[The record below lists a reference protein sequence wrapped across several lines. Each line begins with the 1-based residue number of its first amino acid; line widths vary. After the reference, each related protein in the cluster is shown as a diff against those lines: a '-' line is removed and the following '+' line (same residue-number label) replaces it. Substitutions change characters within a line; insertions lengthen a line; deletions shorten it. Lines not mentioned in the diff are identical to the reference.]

1 MNKNISVYQVSD
13 LLNEMRRLMEVSYP
27 EIWIEGELSS
37 LSTPASGHIYFS
49 LKDEKSQLRCAMF
62 RSRVDINRYKPQ
74 VGDLV
79 KVRAKISVYTAR
91 GDLQCIVQHIEEAG
105 EGLLQRRFE
114 ELKVKLKNQGLF
126 DSNNKK
132 NLPNFA
138 NNIGIITSPSGAAIK
153 DVLSTLNR
161 RCPAIPVTIYPVVV
175 QGETA
180 ANSIIEAIKNAVQ
193 DGRCDVLILTRGGGS
208 LEDLWCFNDELL
220 ANEIF
225 NCPIPIVS
233 GVGHEVDFTISD
245 LVADHRAPTPT
256 AAAEIL
262 SPDTNQL
269 QKQIRSLWSRLTSS
283 CNRYLQQEG
292 QNVDHSFQQLVH
304 PSQKLKIN
312 FERLN
317 AQTKNLNYSMQQIF
331 LQQKTTLNDHQ
342 YRLQAQTPDKQIAQ
356 LMKNGQT
363 LANRLV
369 LAKNQ
374 KLKATKQSYLALSQT
389 LHAVSPL
396 ATLERGFSIARDDDN
411 TILRDIN
418 KINIEDKISVQLNSG
433 LLKCTIDEVIDH

>member
-105 EGLLQRRFE
+105 EGLLQRRFD
-114 ELKVKLKNQGLF
+114 ELKVKLKKQGLF

-132 NLPNFA
+132 NLPSFA

-161 RCPAIPVTIYPVVV
+161 RCPAIPVTIYPAVV

-180 ANSIIEAIKNAVQ
+180 ANSIIEAIKNACQ
-193 DGRCDVLILTRGGGS
+193 DSRCDVLILTRGGGS

-256 AAAEIL
+256 AAAEML
-262 SPDTNQL
+262 SPDTSQL
-269 QKQIRSLWSRLTSS
+269 QKQLRSLWSRLTSS

-304 PSQKLKIN
+304 PAQKLNIN

-317 AQTKNLNYSMQQIF
+317 TQTKNLQYSMQQIL
-331 LQQKTTLNDHQ
+331 LQQKTTLNDFQ
-342 YRLQAQTPDKQIAQ
+342 YRLQAQRPDKLITQ

-374 KLKATKQSYLALSQT
+374 KLKVTKQSYLAISQT

-396 ATLERGFSIARDDDN
+396 ATLDRGFSITRNDDN

-418 KINIEDKISVQLNSG
+418 KITIKDKISVQLNSG
-433 LLKCTIDEVIDH
+433 LLKCTIDDVIDH